1 MYSLRTILSCFPAV
15 LEPAGQALQLNLLG
29 VRDEEMRVV
38 DERRWMCDTLR
49 VGLRSKFEE
58 LGMLEP
64 SQRTRPLDEECEIV
78 GQTWVIGHLFGAD
91 VDIGDA
97 VDQVVR
103 GLKDMAEGR
112 AVSSAAYDVSDGEDS
127 AFQSSGMYTG
137 DESDGTTSD
146 EEGSNAPDAA
156 AAAAV
161 V

>member
-1 MYSLRTILSCFPAV
+1 M

-29 VRDEEMRVV
+29 VRDEELRVV
-38 DERRWMCDTLR
+38 DEARWRCDTIK

-112 AVSSAAYDVSDGEDS
+112 AVSSAAYDVSDGEDA
-127 AFQSSGMYTG
+127 AFQSSGVYTG
-137 DESDGTTSD
+137 EDSDGSSTDD
-146 EEGSNAPDAA
+146 EAGDAGTPTQQQQLQQ
-156 AAAAV
+156 
-161 V
+161 